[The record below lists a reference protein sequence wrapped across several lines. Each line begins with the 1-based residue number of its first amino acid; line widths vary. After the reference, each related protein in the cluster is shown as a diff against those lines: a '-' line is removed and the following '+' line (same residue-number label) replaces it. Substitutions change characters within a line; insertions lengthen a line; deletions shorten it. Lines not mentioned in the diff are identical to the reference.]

1 MLLTKEIKIKVNST
15 GLKHY
20 LSKGYNAKVGE
31 ELIIKTEDLTKSSD
45 YKVMVK
51 CDVCGEEK
59 ELRYN
64 KYLKNIEKYN
74 LYTCSN
80 VCSYVKN
87 KKTNLERYGIENYY
101 NSEKFKET
109 CLEKYGV
116 VNPFKSEEIKEK
128 IKITNLEKYGF
139 ESSNSSE
146 IVKENKKE
154 SCLKQYGVDH
164 FSKTDDFKEIIKKC
178 NSNPKYQINRQKK
191 SSETCLIKYGV
202 KHTSNIEEVRNRIKI
217 TNQET
222 YRSKI
227 MDKNILEVDFDNKGY
242 ICKCDLCNNT
252 FFINYGVFKNR
263 KKIKTIICTN
273 CNPVSKHISGAE
285 IQLQNFIKENYN
297 DEIFINNKN
306 IINPYELDI
315 YIPELKLAFEFN
327 GLFWHNEN
335 NRENNYHLNKTEL
348 CEKKEIQLIH
358 IYEDDW
364 MYKQDIVKSMILNKL
379 NATKNKIYARKTEI
393 KEISDNKL
401 VREFLNK
408 NHIQG
413 FVGSKVK
420 IGLFYD
426 NELVSLMIFGNRRI
440 AMGKKTSNEGEYE
453 LLRFCNKLNTNII
466 GGASKL
472 FKYFIDNYNS
482 NEITTYAD
490 RSFSQGKLYDALG
503 FKSQG
508 KTEPNYYYI
517 IDGTRHHRFNFRKDI
532 LVKEGYDV
540 NKTEHEIMIN
550 RKIFRI
556 YDSGNLKYNYV

>member
-1 MLLTKEIKIKVNST
+1 MIITKEIKIKINTT

-20 LSKGYNAKVGE
+20 LNKGYDAQVGK
-31 ELIIKTEDLTKSSD
+31 ELTIKTEDLTKSST

-51 CDVCGEEK
+51 CDVCGKEK
-59 ELRYN
+59 ELIYN

-87 KKTNLERYGIENYY
+87 KKTNLERYGV
-101 NSEKFKET
+101 EKYQNTKKYQKT

-116 VNPFKSEEIKEK
+116 DNPFKSDEIKEK
-128 IKITNLEKYGF
+128 MKIDSLEKYGV
-139 ESSNSSE
+139 ESPNSSE
-146 IVKENKKE
+146 IVKEHKRE
-154 SCLKQYGVDH
+154 SCLKNYGVDSY
-164 FSKTDDFKEIIKKC
+164 SKTDKFKEIMIKH
-178 NSNPKYQINRQKK
+178 NSNPEYQINRQKT
-191 SSETCLIKYGV
+191 SSITCFIKYGV
-202 KHTSNIEEVRNRIKI
+202 NHTSNIEDVRNRIKI

-227 MDKNILEVDFDNKGY
+227 IDKNILEVDFDKKGY
-242 ICKCDLCNNT
+242 DLCNDT
-252 FFINYGVFKNR
+252 FFIDYSLFKNR

-273 CNPVSKHISGAE
+273 CNPITNHISGLE

-297 DEIFINNKN
+297 NEILINSKS

-335 NRENNYHLNKTEL
+335 NRGDTYHLNKTEL
-348 CEKKEIQLIH
+348 CEEKGIQLIH

-364 MYKQDIVKSMILNKL
+364 LYKQDIVKSMILNKL
-379 NATKNKIYARKTEI
+379 NVTENKIFARKTEV

-401 VREFLNK
+401 IREFLYK

-420 IGLFYD
+420 IGLFYN
-426 NELVSLMIFGNRRI
+426 NELVSLMTFGNRRI
-440 AMGKKTSNEGEYE
+440 AMGKKLTNENEYE
-453 LLRFCNKLNTNII
+453 LLRFCNKLNTNVI

-472 FKYFIDNYNS
+472 FKYFIKKYNP

-490 RSFSQGKLYDALG
+490 RSISQGKLYETLG

-517 IDGTRHHRFNFRKDI
+517 IDGIRHHRFNFRKDI

-540 NKTEHEIMIN
+540 NKTEHQIMID

-556 YDSGNLKYNYV
+556 FDSGNLKYNYV

>member
-1 MLLTKEIKIKVNST
+1 MIITKEIKIKINTT

-20 LSKGYNAKVGE
+20 LNKGYDAQVGK
-31 ELIIKTEDLTKSSD
+31 ELTIKTEDLTKSST

-51 CDVCGEEK
+51 CDVCGKEK
-59 ELRYN
+59 ELIYN

-87 KKTNLERYGIENYY
+87 KKTNLERYGV
-101 NSEKFKET
+101 EKYQNTKKYQKT

-116 VNPFKSEEIKEK
+116 DNPFKSDEIKEK
-128 IKITNLEKYGF
+128 MKIDSLEKYGV
-139 ESSNSSE
+139 ESPNSSE
-146 IVKENKKE
+146 IVKEHKRE
-154 SCLKQYGVDH
+154 SCLKNYGVDSY
-164 FSKTDDFKEIIKKC
+164 SKTDKFKEIMIKH
-178 NSNPKYQINRQKK
+178 NSNPEYQINRQKT
-191 SSETCLIKYGV
+191 SSITCFIKYGV
-202 KHTSNIEEVRNRIKI
+202 NHTSNIEDVRNRIKI

-227 MDKNILEVDFDNKGY
+227 IDKNILEVDFDKKGY
-242 ICKCDLCNNT
+242 ICKCDLCNDT
-252 FFINYGVFKNR
+252 FFIDYSLFKNR

-273 CNPVSKHISGAE
+273 CNPITNHISGLE

-297 DEIFINNKN
+297 NEILINSKS

-335 NRENNYHLNKTEL
+335 NRGDTYHLNKTEL
-348 CEKKEIQLIH
+348 CEEKGIQLIH

-364 MYKQDIVKSMILNKL
+364 LYKQDIVKSMILNKL
-379 NATKNKIYARKTEI
+379 NVTENKIFARKTEV

-401 VREFLNK
+401 IREFLYK

-420 IGLFYD
+420 IGLFYN
-426 NELVSLMIFGNRRI
+426 NELVSLMTFGNRRI
-440 AMGKKTSNEGEYE
+440 AMGKKLTNENEYE
-453 LLRFCNKLNTNII
+453 LLRFCNKLNTNVI

-472 FKYFIDNYNS
+472 FKYFIKKYNP

-490 RSFSQGKLYDALG
+490 RSISQGKLYETLG

-517 IDGTRHHRFNFRKDI
+517 IDGIRHHRFNFRKDI

-540 NKTEHEIMIN
+540 NKTEHQIMID

-556 YDSGNLKYNYV
+556 FDSGNLKYNYV